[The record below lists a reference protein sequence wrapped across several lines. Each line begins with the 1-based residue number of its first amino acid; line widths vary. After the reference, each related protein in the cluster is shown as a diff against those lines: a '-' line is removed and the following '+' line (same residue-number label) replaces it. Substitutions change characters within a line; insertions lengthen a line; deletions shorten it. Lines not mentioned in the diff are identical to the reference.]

1 MPRTLDEIDL
11 WDLDLFVDGHAPEV
25 FRLLRAEAP
34 VWWHDRPG
42 GEPFWAVTRME
53 HARSVFRD
61 PLGFSSQAAG
71 VMVRNTETLAQR
83 NPAEELGIHP
93 MIHTDPPRHVSLRK
107 LVSRRFTPRSIGEL
121 EAQLRIFADA
131 CMDDVAERGEVDFVT
146 DVAHR
151 IPAAITFA
159 MLDVPEAD
167 WDRLADLEHR
177 TIARTDP
184 EFSGDDDPGASAAAA
199 GAEIFGYFAELVH
212 ARLADPGDDLI
223 SQFLRGRIDGE
234 ALPWEQVVAEAG
246 LLLAGGLDTTRAA
259 ASAGAMLPLLRDRE
273 QLGALWSDPSLL
285 RTGVE
290 EFVRWASPIVS
301 EMRTATHDAELGG
314 QTIRAGDRVVVCG
327 RVVQPR
333 RIGLRRPRSLRPPT
347 RSQSAHR
354 VLVRRALLSRRAP
367 RPVDPARRVRSAH
380 ARASQTSNSPVSRSP
395 SVRISSGASSTCRC
409 ASFPVDGQALPKP
422 LVG

>member
-83 NPAEELGIHP
+83 NPAEELGIRP

-159 MLDVPEAD
+159 LLDVPEAD

-199 GAEIFGYFAELVH
+199 GAEIFGYFADLVQ

-259 ASAGAMLPLLRDRE
+259 ASAGAMLPLLRDRA

-285 RTGVE
+285 HTGVE

-314 QTIRAGDRVVVCG
+314 QTIRAGDRVVVWGASCN
-327 RVVQPR
+327 RDEAVFDAPDHFD
-333 RIGLRRPRSLRPPT
+333 LRRDPNPHIGFSFGEHFCLGAHLARLTLR
-347 RSQSAHR
+347 
-354 VLVRRALLSRRAP
+354 VEFEALIARFADVELAGE
-367 RPVDPARRVRSAH
+367 PVAVRSNFVGGLKH
-380 ARASQTSNSPVSRSP
+380 LPVR
-395 SVRISSGASSTCRC
+395 
-409 ASFPVDGQALPKP
+409 
-422 LVG
+422 LVPR